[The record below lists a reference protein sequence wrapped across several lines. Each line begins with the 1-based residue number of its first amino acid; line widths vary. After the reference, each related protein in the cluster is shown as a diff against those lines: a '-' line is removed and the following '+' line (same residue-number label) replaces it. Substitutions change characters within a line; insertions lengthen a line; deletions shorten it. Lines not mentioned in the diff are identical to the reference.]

1 MFDIVNT
8 IKTHVKPVI
17 EEYFDI
23 TIPTNIRDKTI
34 EINLKSVKD
43 ILYPLAK
50 KIEGINTKIEFKIP
64 ANKWEIQY
72 NTNENFFLAISE
84 LLSS

>member
-1 MFDIVNT
+1 LFDIVGI
-8 IKTHVKPVI
+8 IKNHLKPVI
-17 EEYFDI
+17 EEYFDV

-34 EINLKSVKD
+34 EINLKSVKE

-64 ANKWEIQY
+64 ANKWEI
-72 NTNENFFLAISE
+72 
-84 LLSS
+84 